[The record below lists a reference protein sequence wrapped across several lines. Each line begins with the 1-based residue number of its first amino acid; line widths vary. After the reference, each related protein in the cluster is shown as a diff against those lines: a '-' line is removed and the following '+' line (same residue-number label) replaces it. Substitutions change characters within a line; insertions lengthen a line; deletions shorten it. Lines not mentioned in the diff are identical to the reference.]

1 MTDAFRR
8 SGPMLAV
15 VAGAYVLSFF
25 HRFAPAGIAQD
36 LAVSFQTTA
45 ASLGVLAATYFY
57 VYTVMQVPTGILVDT
72 LGPRRILFLGAVV
85 ACAGSVLFGL
95 APSME
100 IALVGRTLVGL
111 GVSVTFIAMLKII
124 AVWFDEKHFATL
136 TGLCMLV
143 GNLGSVLAGVPLSL
157 TAQAVGWRSVFVAA
171 GALSL
176 ALGVACWI
184 WVRDR
189 KDGGSDAHRPKFDRT
204 VILGGLMRVLKNRA
218 TWPAALANTG
228 VAGAFFAF
236 AGLWATPYLVQVH
249 GYSRDVAATHLSL
262 WFGGFAV
269 GCFFLGTL
277 SDRLG
282 RRKPV
287 LVATT
292 NLFAL
297 LWLVW
302 LSGVTMPVGLSMAL
316 FALMGLCTAGFSL
329 TWACAKEVNPP
340 LLSGMSTSV
349 ANMGGFAAGALLQP
363 IFGWVMDLGWQG
375 GMLGGARFYGV
386 EAWRGG
392 IAVIA
397 ASACLGA
404 AAAWWVKET
413 RCRNIWRETGC
424 GN

>member
-1 MTDAFRR
+1 MTDSLRR
-8 SGPMLAV
+8 NGFMLAV

-57 VYTVMQVPTGILVDT
+57 VYTIMQVPTGILVDT
-72 LGPRRILFLGAVV
+72 LGPRRILLIGAII
-85 ACAGSVLFGL
+85 ACVGSILFGL
-95 APSME
+95 APSMN

-157 TAQAVGWRSVFVAA
+157 TAQAVGWRSVFVVA
-171 GALSL
+171 GVISL
-176 ALGVACWI
+176 LLGIACWI

-189 KDGGSDAHRPKFDRT
+189 KDGGSAAHRPKFDRT
-204 VILGGLMRVLKNRA
+204 VILGGLMQVLRNRA

-228 VAGAFFAF
+228 IAGAFFAF
-236 AGLWATPYLVQVH
+236 AGLWATPYLMQVH
-249 GYSRDVAATHLSL
+249 GLSRDVAAGHLSL

-277 SDRLG
+277 SDRIG

-292 NLFAL
+292 NVFAL
-297 LWLVW
+297 LWLIW
-302 LSGVTMPVGLSMAL
+302 LSGAAMPLWLSYSL

-349 ANMGGFAAGALLQP
+349 ANMGGFLAGALLQP
-363 IFGWVMDLGWQG
+363 IFGWVMDLGWKG
-375 GMLGGARFYGV
+375 GMLHGARFYDLA
-386 EAWRGG
+386 AWRSGLL
-392 IAVIA
+392 VIA
-397 ASACLGA
+397 ASACCGA
-404 AAAWWVKET
+404 LAAWWVKET
-413 RCRNIWRETGC
+413 RCRNIWSA
-424 GN
+424 

>member
-1 MTDAFRR
+1 MTDSARR
-8 SGPMLAV
+8 GGFMLAV
-15 VAGAYVLSFF
+15 VAAAYVLSFF

-57 VYTVMQVPTGILVDT
+57 IYTVMQVPTGILVDT
-72 LGPRRILFLGAVV
+72 LGPRRILLIGAIV
-85 ACAGSVLFGL
+85 ACIGSILFGL
-95 APSME
+95 APSMNV
-100 IALVGRTLVGL
+100 ALIGRTLVGL

-124 AVWFDEKHFATL
+124 AVWFDEKHFATV
-136 TGLCMLV
+136 TGMCMLF

-157 TAQAVGWRSVFVAA
+157 TAQAVGWRSVFVVA
-171 GALSL
+171 GVVSL
-176 ALGVACWI
+176 ALGIACWI

-189 KDGGSDAHRPKFDRT
+189 RDGSSDAHRPKFDRT
-204 VILGGLMRVLKNRA
+204 VILGGLMQVLRNRA
-218 TWPAALANTG
+218 TWPAALTNTG
-228 VAGAFFAF
+228 IAGAFFAF

-249 GYSRDVAATHLSL
+249 GLSRDVAASHLSL

-287 LVATT
+287 LVVTT
-292 NLFAL
+292 NIFAL
-297 LWLVW
+297 LWLIWLVGAAMPLW
-302 LSGVTMPVGLSMAL
+302 LSYSL
-316 FALMGLCTAGFSL
+316 FGLMGLCTAGFSL

-349 ANMGGFAAGALLQP
+349 ANMGGFLAGALLQP
-363 IFGWVMDLGWQG
+363 LFGWVMDLGWRG
-375 GMLGGARFYGV
+375 DMLNGARFYDL

-392 IAVIA
+392 LLVITI
-397 ASACLGA
+397 SACGGA
-404 AAAWWVKET
+404 LSAWRVKET
-413 RCRNIWRETGC
+413 RCRNIWSA
-424 GN
+424 

>member
-1 MTDAFRR
+1 MTDSLRR
-8 SGPMLAV
+8 NGFMLAV

-57 VYTVMQVPTGILVDT
+57 VYTIMQVPTGILVDT
-72 LGPRRILFLGAVV
+72 LGPRRILLIGAII
-85 ACAGSVLFGL
+85 ACVGSILFGL
-95 APSME
+95 APSMNV
-100 IALVGRTLVGL
+100 ALIGRTLVGL

-157 TAQAVGWRSVFVAA
+157 TAQAVGWRSVFVVA
-171 GALSL
+171 GVISL
-176 ALGVACWI
+176 LLGIACWI

-189 KDGGSDAHRPKFDRT
+189 KDGGSTAHRPKFDRT
-204 VILGGLMRVLKNRA
+204 VILGGLMQVLRNRA

-228 VAGAFFAF
+228 IAGAFFAF
-236 AGLWATPYLVQVH
+236 AGLWATPYLMQVH
-249 GYSRDVAATHLSL
+249 GLSRDVAAGHLSL

-277 SDRLG
+277 SDRIG

-287 LVATT
+287 LVVTT
-292 NLFAL
+292 NVFAL
-297 LWLVW
+297 LWLIW
-302 LSGVTMPVGLSMAL
+302 LSGATMPLWLSYSL

-349 ANMGGFAAGALLQP
+349 ANMGGFLAGALLQP
-363 IFGWVMDLGWQG
+363 IFGWVMDLGWKG
-375 GMLGGARFYGV
+375 GMLNGARFY
-386 EAWRGG
+386 ELDAWRGG
-392 IAVIA
+392 LLVIAV
-397 ASACLGA
+397 SACLGA
-404 AAAWWVKET
+404 AAAWWIKET
-413 RCRNIWRETGC
+413 RCRNIWSA
-424 GN
+424 

>member
-1 MTDAFRR
+1 MSESLRR
-8 SGPMLAV
+8 SAWMLAV

-72 LGPRRILFLGAVV
+72 LGPRRILLLGAIV
-85 ACAGSVLFGL
+85 ACAGSILFGL
-95 APSME
+95 APSMQV
-100 IALVGRTLVGL
+100 ALVGRTLVGL

-136 TGLCMLV
+136 TGICMLV

-157 TAQAVGWRSVFVAA
+157 TAQAIGWRSVFVGA
-171 GALSL
+171 GVLSL
-176 ALGVACWI
+176 LLGVACWI

-204 VILGGLMRVLKNRA
+204 VILGGLARVLKNRA
-218 TWPAALANTG
+218 TWPAALTNTG
-228 VAGAFFAF
+228 IAGAFFAF

-249 GYSRDVAATHLSL
+249 GLSRDVAATHVSL

-269 GCFFLGTL
+269 GCLFLGTL
-277 SDRLG
+277 SDRIK

-292 NLFAL
+292 NVFAL
-297 LWLVW
+297 LWVVWWSGAAMPVW
-302 LSGVTMPVGLSMAL
+302 LSMSL
-316 FALMGLCTAGFSL
+316 FVLMGLTTAGFSL

-349 ANMGGFAAGALLQP
+349 ANMGGFLAGALLQP
-363 IFGWVMDLGWQG
+363 IFGWVMDLGWKG
-375 GMLGGARFYGV
+375 GMLNGARFY
-386 EAWRGG
+386 ELSAWRGG
-392 IAVIA
+392 LLVIA
-397 ASACLGA
+397 LSACGGA
-404 AAAWWVKET
+404 LAAWWVRET
-413 RCRNIWRETGC
+413 RCRNIWQG
-424 GN
+424 